1 MMLTKKPSSEETLER
16 RLEVFR
22 LQMRGLSNVAISR
35 ALQVTRNTIIRDSKW
50 LKGNLRELAT
60 QADKFDVMGEA
71 MSELE
76 EIKKQALF
84 YASETENPQARNNFL
99 LTSITALE
107 KRVRLMMDAGIID
120 AAPIGVN
127 LSVEEVRKMSTE
139 ELLQKRA
146 SMLDHLKKLEVPGGN
161 TN

>member
-1 MMLTKKPSSEETLER
+1 MER

-22 LQMRGLSNVAISR
+22 LKMRGLAHAAIARS
-35 ALQVTRNTIIRDSKW
+35 LQVTRNTIIRDANWIKEH
-50 LKGNLRELAT
+50 LREIAT

-146 SMLDHLKKLEVPGGN
+146 SMLDHLKKLEMPGGN
-161 TN
+161 SN

>member
-1 MMLTKKPSSEETLER
+1 MLTKKPSSEQTLER

-22 LQMRGLSNVAISR
+22 LKMRGLSHVAIARS
-35 ALQVTRNTIIRDSKW
+35 LQVSRNTILRDAGWIKDH
-50 LKGNLRELAT
+50 LREIAT
-60 QADKFDVMGEA
+60 NADKFDVLGEA

-84 YASETENPQARNNFL
+84 YANETENPQARNNFL

-127 LSVEEVRKMSTE
+127 LSVEEVKKMSTE
-139 ELLQKRA
+139 ELLQRRA
-146 SMLDHLKKLEVPGGN
+146 TMLDHLKKLEVPGGN
-161 TN
+161 RN